1 MRLSDFITANLEPIL
16 AEWEGFA
23 RTHIPAGEVMDG
35 TGLRD
40 HAADILKT
48 VARDLRTPQTER
60 ERGEK
65 SKGEAVAL
73 PEADDTAAQTHGALR
88 AEAGFTL
95 GQMVSEFRAL
105 RASVIRLWREAGA
118 GPGAS
123 DFEDVTRFNEAV
135 DQALAE
141 SLTRYARDL
150 EHSKEM
156 FLAILG
162 HDLRTPLGA
171 VMMSATGLLLSRTL
185 GPPEQAAASRIL
197 TSGARIKGMVN
208 DLLDFTRTRLGA
220 GIPLACAE
228 MDLAEVGRQTVDEVA
243 AYHPGRDLR
252 FEASGPVRGSWDA
265 ARVGQALSNLVGN
278 AVQHGSPGTPV
289 SVAVRGAADE
299 VTVAVHNL
307 GPVIPPA
314 DVHRIFSPL
323 KRITRGAPHPHD
335 AGSLGL
341 GLYIANE
348 IVKGHGGRIDVES
361 SEARGTTF
369 TVHLPR
375 PAGTGLLE

>member
-1 MRLSDFITANLEPIL
+1 MRLADFIGTNLEPIL
-16 AEWEGFA
+16 AEWEAFA
-23 RTHIPAGEVMDG
+23 RTHIPAGEVMDVA
-35 TGLRD
+35 GLRD

-48 VARDLRTPQTER
+48 VAKDLRRPQTER

-65 SKGEAVAL
+65 AMGDAEAL
-73 PEADDTAAQTHGALR
+73 PGAADTAAQTHGALR

-105 RASVIRLWREAGA
+105 RASVIRLWRAADGAAG
-118 GPGAS
+118 GT

-141 SLTRYARDL
+141 SVSRYARDL

-171 VMMSATGLLLSRTL
+171 IMMSAAGLLMSPDL
-185 GPPEQAAASRIL
+185 GQPQQAAASRIL
-197 TSGARIKGMVN
+197 TSGTRIKGMVN

-228 MDLAEVGRQTVDEVA
+228 TDLAEVGRQVVEEVA

-252 FEASGPVRGSWDA
+252 FEASGPLRGSWDG

-278 AVQHGSPGTPV
+278 AVQHGSPETPV
-289 SVAVRGAADE
+289 AVAVRGAADE
-299 VTVAVHNL
+299 VTVAVHNR
-307 GPVIPPA
+307 GPGIPA
-314 DVHRIFSPL
+314 AALHQIFSPL
-323 KRITRGAPHPHD
+323 KRIGRGEAPPAHD
-335 AGSLGL
+335 SGSLGL

-348 IVKGHGGRIDVES
+348 IVKGHGGRIGVAS
-361 SEARGTTF
+361 SQAGGTTF

-375 PAGTGLLE
+375 HRPAS